1 MHDKTTYNFL
11 QIYLIHKVLSLQT
24 LLKKK
29 PTRSKFRSITYGN
42 TQLRVLT

>member
-11 QIYLIHKVLSLQT
+11 QIYLFHKVLSLQT

-29 PTRSKFRSITYGN
+29 TNSLKISQYY
-42 TQLRVLT
+42 LR